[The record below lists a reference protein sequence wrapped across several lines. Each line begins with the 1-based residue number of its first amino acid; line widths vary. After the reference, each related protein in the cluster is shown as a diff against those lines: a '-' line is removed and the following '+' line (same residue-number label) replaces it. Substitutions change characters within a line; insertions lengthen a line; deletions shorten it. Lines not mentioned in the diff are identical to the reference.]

1 MTQNAVGFGA
11 DWLYGGGILTFNDPT
26 NGFHL
31 LQLSGLGMPNFTR
44 FTERSPLQ
52 DGITDAGYRLNERR
66 ISIILGFNAS
76 NLSGYY
82 SKRRQLINIMRPDDI
97 PGTLQIT
104 LPNGNVWCID
114 GFLVSGLEYSGA
126 DRTHLYQKTAIV
138 IQCPDPTF
146 YDPVA
151 EYFEFGQ
158 SGGGSN
164 NLLVPLTVPMY
175 VGASS
180 FDTTVTIHYMGTE
193 RTYPQITITG
203 PVTDLKIEN
212 LTTGDKLDFNGV
224 TIAGGTNYLVDL
236 RPGYKTV
243 TDSNGV
249 NKIADLTADSDLST
263 FHLTPDPFV
272 LSGMN
277 QIKVSGLST
286 SSATNISMQYYV
298 RQLGI

>member
-11 DWLYGGGILTFNDPT
+11 DWLYSGNLLTFNDPA
-26 NGFHL
+26 NGFYL
-31 LQLSGLGMPNFTR
+31 LQMSGLGMPNFTR

-76 NLSGYY
+76 NLAGYY

-97 PGTLQIT
+97 PGTLQIS

-114 GFLVSGLEYSGA
+114 GYLVSGLEYSGA

-151 EYFEFGQ
+151 KYLEFGQ
-158 SGGGSN
+158 SGGGDN
-164 NLLVPLTVPMY
+164 TLLVPMPVPMF

-180 FDTTVTIHYMGTE
+180 FDSINSIHYLGTE
-193 RTYPQITITG
+193 KTYPQITITG

-212 LTTGDKLDFNGV
+212 ITTGDKLDFAGV
-224 TIAGGTNYLVDL
+224 TIAGGEEYVIDL

-263 FHLTPDPFV
+263 FNLAPAPTTAGG
-272 LSGMN
+272 LN

-286 SSATNISMQYYV
+286 SSATNISMQYFV